1 MLQTNLSSHID
12 ISYRPTERKS
22 LFKTIS
28 IPSTNLSKTINTSRD
43 SITKLTS
50 YPLFYIPQ
58 YKRHLQHHTQHHQR
72 RHTFLFYNPT
82 SLYSNYHPISVF
94 KKCKQNIIQVSS
106 SLTKK
111 NTFTKQ
117 NIIRTLTPNLTHYNL
132 LLNKSSI
139 NEGARSTTKANSHV
153 VMHNKNKSNSNET
166 ARKSILML
174 EKEATELNKLLE
186 SDRKQREVSFNIRE
200 KDYIK
205 KHNEYKKTK
214 DDVGYFIKS
223 EVKMHKKEKDKNKKG
238 MLMSDLKM
246 KLQKVIPL
254 SNNDVNYAKN
264 YFLKERPK
272 NKSVLFYKNPKLKL
286 KNTNNKKCFIH
297 ESTYSFIKKSQSDS
311 NIESISRKIFL

>member
-1 MLQTNLSSHID
+1 MQTNISSHI
-12 ISYRPTERKS
+12 SMYYHPTERKS

-28 IPSTNLSKTINTSRD
+28 IPSTNLSKTINTSTD

-50 YPLFYIPQ
+50 NPLFYIPQ
-58 YKRHLQHHTQHHQR
+58 YKQHLQQHTQHHQH

-94 KKCKQNIIQVSS
+94 KKCKQNIIQVTST
-106 SLTKK
+106 LTKK
-111 NTFTKQ
+111 NTFQKQ
-117 NIIRTLTPNLTHYNL
+117 NIIRTLTPNTTHYNL

-139 NEGARSTTKANSHV
+139 DEGARFTTKASNNV
-153 VMHNKNKSNSNET
+153 VVHSKNKSNSNEN

-205 KHNEYKKTK
+205 KHNEYKRSK

-223 EVKMHKKEKDKNKKG
+223 EVKMHKKEKEKNKKG
-238 MLMSDLKM
+238 MLMRDLKM

-254 SNNDVNYAKN
+254 TNNDVNYAKN

-286 KNTNNKKCFIH
+286 KNANHKTCFMR
-297 ESTYSFIKKSQSDS
+297 ESVYSLLKKSQSDS
-311 NIESISRKIFL
+311 NIESLSRKIYL